1 MVFEKIRKTIAEHLG
16 IGEGEIKLESK
27 FQEDLGVD
35 SLDIFEIAMEL
46 EEEFNLEISNEDLE
60 GIKTIGDLVEYINSK
75 VE

>member
-1 MVFEKIRKTIAEHLG
+1 MIFEKVRKVIAEHLG
-16 IGEGEIKLESK
+16 INEAEIELGSK

-46 EEEFNLEISNEDLE
+46 EEEFDLEISNEDLE
-60 GIKTIGDLVEYINSK
+60 GIKTIGNLVDYISSK

>member
-1 MVFEKIRKTIAEHLG
+1 MVFEKVQKVIADHLG
-16 IGEGEIKLESK
+16 IGEGEVTLTSK

-46 EEEFNLEISNEDLE
+46 EDEFNIEISNEDLE

-75 VE
+75 TE

>member
-1 MVFEKIRKTIAEHLG
+1 MIFEKVRKAIAEHLG
-16 IGEGEIKLESK
+16 ISEAEIQLDSK

-46 EEEFNLEISNEDLE
+46 EEEFELEISNEDLE
-60 GIKTIGDLVEYINSK
+60 GIKTIGNLVDYISSK

>member
-1 MVFEKIRKTIAEHLG
+1 MIFEKVRKVIAEHLG
-16 IGEGEIKLESK
+16 INEAEVQLDSK

-46 EEEFNLEISNEDLE
+46 EEEFDLEISNEDLE
-60 GIKTIGDLVEYINSK
+60 GIKTIGNLVDYISSK

>member
-1 MVFEKIRKTIAEHLG
+1 MIFEKVRKVIAEHLG
-16 IGEGEIKLESK
+16 INEAEVELNSK

-46 EEEFNLEISNEDLE
+46 EEEFELEISNEDLE
-60 GIKTIGDLVEYINSK
+60 GIKTIGNLVDYISSK